1 MVPGEIWVTRDGCRV
16 SVRWPDSEVSHL
28 DAAWLRP
35 SNLPTLEEIED
46 PVSWLYRVG

>member
-1 MVPGEIWVTRDGCRV
+1 MKMRQYELGAKFIAGVERQAGW
-16 SVRWPDSEVSHL
+16 SAL